1 MRGAARALRGGRAK
15 ARLGSGRMSGFA
27 WIMVVVIAVLAS
39 GLILCAAIVIVIA
52 VLFATSSRLF
62 TRDSDQ

>member
-1 MRGAARALRGGRAK
+1 
-15 ARLGSGRMSGFA
+15 MSGFA